1 MSDKIIYRRPI
12 PGLLS
17 VSGDQDTS
25 RGEQFPLYE
34 GLVVD
39 VILDHTHPSYS
50 RVNGSNVGS
59 IKVRILE
66 VNQMLDDE
74 GLPWADPLDFSFF
87 EMPLIGEMVVLY
99 KLRGNFFYK
108 NKISFAK
115 KLPENAFLNLN
126 SKLSNRPNKKLRNVI
141 LNSSELQP
149 DIHKFGNYWRP
160 DFRVRQLKHF
170 EGDILLQGRMGHS
183 IRFGSSKI
191 DPSSKGLAPNIILRA
206 GQGKDI
212 ENDAI
217 SIDSEFGLIVED
229 INKDASS
236 IWIVSDQNIPFEPTT
251 INAGSFYRSIE
262 NPINVFGGASITNN
276 SDRLILNSKKTHIMM
291 FSNEEI
297 YLNSFKRTSID
308 TDNSIMLT
316 ANIDIIGKASG
327 NIEYT
332 ADKDYNINAGGD
344 YKSITIGTTSF
355 LSNKIFIGS
364 ASDEKEP
371 IVGGTSLSIFLAR
384 LITALMGIPTNI
396 RTQTQR
402 NSRINISR
410 QISPAIAASAHV
422 ITPVGPG
429 ALNPTIVAALQ
440 TLYRELASGQFT
452 QSPFNSE
459 DNFVNLQ
466 NEQPVVELNDF
477 ETGEQVVTENN
488 EWKLSE
494 SYYKV
499 V

>member
-1 MSDKIIYRRPI
+1 MSDKIIYRRPL

-17 VSGDQDTS
+17 VSGDQDSS
-25 RGEQFPLYE
+25 RGDQFPIYE

-50 RVNGSNVGS
+50 RIDGSNVGA

-66 VNQMLDDE
+66 VNQMLDDD

-87 EMPLIGEMVVLY
+87 EMPLIGEMVVIY

-126 SKLSNRPNKKLRNVI
+126 STLSDRPNKKLRNVI
-141 LNSSELQP
+141 LNESELSA
-149 DIHKFGNYWRP
+149 DSHKFGEYWRP

-191 DPSSKGLAPNIILRA
+191 DPSSKGLAPNLILRT
-206 GQGKDI
+206 GQGKGV
-212 ENDAI
+212 ETDAI
-217 SIDSEFGLIVED
+217 SIDSEFGLILED

-236 IWIVSDQNIPFEPTT
+236 IWMVSDQNIPFEPTT

-262 NPINVFGGASITNN
+262 TPINVFGGASITNN
-276 SDRLILNSKKTHIMM
+276 SDRLILNAKKTHIMM

-316 ANIDIIGKASG
+316 ANIDIIGKASR

-332 ADKDYNINAGGD
+332 ADKDYNINVGGE
-344 YKSITIGTTSF
+344 YKSIVIGTTSF

-364 ASDEKEP
+364 ADDEREP
-371 IVGGTSLSIFLAR
+371 MVGGTSLSIFLAR
-384 LITALMGIPTNI
+384 LINALMGAPVTIG
-396 RTQTQR
+396 QQR
-402 NSRINISR
+402 QQESRINIPQ
-410 QISPAIAASAHV
+410 QISPAIATSAHV
-422 ITPVGPG
+422 ITPTGPG
-429 ALNPTIVAALQ
+429 ALNPVIVTALR
-440 TLYRELASGQFT
+440 TLYTELSTGQFT
-452 QSPFNSE
+452 KSPFNSE

-466 NEQPVVELNDF
+466 NERPVVELNEF
-477 ETGEQVVTENN
+477 QPGQQVMTDNN
-488 EWKLSE
+488 EWELSE
-494 SYYKV
+494 PYYKV
-499 V
+499 I

>member
-1 MSDKIIYRRPI
+1 MSDKVIYRRPL

-17 VSGDQDTS
+17 VSGQQDSS
-25 RGEQFPLYE
+25 RGEQFPIYE

-39 VILDHTHPSYS
+39 VILDHTHPEYS
-50 RVNGSNVGS
+50 RVDGSNVGF

-66 VNQMLDDE
+66 VNQMLEDE
-74 GLPWADPLDFSFF
+74 SLPWATPLDFTFF
-87 EMPLIGEMVVLY
+87 EMPLIGEMVVIY

-108 NKISFAK
+108 SKIAFAK
-115 KLPENAFLNLN
+115 KLPENAFINLN
-126 SKLSNRPNKKLRNVI
+126 STLGNRPNKKLKNAI
-141 LNSSELQP
+141 LNSAELST
-149 DIHKFGNYWRP
+149 DSHKFGEYWRP

-170 EGDILLQGRMGHS
+170 EGDTLLQGRMGHS

-191 DPSSKGLAPNIILRA
+191 DPSSKGLAPNLILRA

-212 ENDAI
+212 ENDSI
-217 SIDSEFGLIVED
+217 SIDSEFGLILED

-236 IWIVSDQNIPFEPTT
+236 IWMVSDQNIPFEPTT

-262 NPINVFGGASITNN
+262 NPINVFGGASIIIN

-308 TDNSIMLT
+308 TDSSIILT
-316 ANIDIIGKASG
+316 ANVDIIGKASE
-327 NIEYT
+327 NIEYA
-332 ADKDYNINAGGD
+332 ADKDFNINVGGD

-355 LSNKIFIGS
+355 LSNRIFIGS
-364 ASDEKEP
+364 ASDDREP
-371 IVGGTSLSIFLAR
+371 MVGGTSLSIFLAR
-384 LITALMGIPTNI
+384 LITALMGTPPSIG
-396 RTQTQR
+396 TQTQA
-402 NSRINISR
+402 NSRIRLN
-410 QISPAIAASAHV
+410 QLTPGPASSAHV
-422 ITPVGPG
+422 ITPTGPG
-429 ALNPTIVAALQ
+429 LLNPIIQTALR
-440 TLYRELASGQFT
+440 TLYRELQQGTFSK
-452 QSPFNSE
+452 SPFNSQ

-466 NEQPVVELNDF
+466 NEAPIVELNEF
-477 ETGEQVVTENN
+477 EKGEQVMTENN